1 MSRPEFVLFG
11 DSLTQ
16 QSFESGGWGA
26 ALADAY
32 SRRVLSLLKSWHW
45 SLATTLGA
53 ETELELAS
61 GRRDQPRL
69 LRVQQPMGRASP
81 S

>member
-1 MSRPEFVLFG
+1 MSRPEFLLFG

-32 SRRVLSLLKSWHW
+32 SRRVLTAVQYHSMSLVPRSF
-45 SLATTLGA
+45 TTWA
-53 ETELELAS
+53 QTDLAS
-61 GRRDQPRL
+61 CIR
-69 LRVQQPMGRASP
+69 ST
-81 S
+81 